1 VLRDGSTVRLDAGR
15 RRALTM
21 RFARIAA
28 TRLRRL
34 LDPDAGGLGGI

>member
-1 VLRDGSTVRLDAGR
+1 MRVDASR

-28 TRLRRL
+28 TRLRHL
-34 LDPDAGGLGGI
+34 LDPEAGRFDGI

>member
-1 VLRDGSTVRLDAGR
+1 MRLDASR

-21 RFARIAA
+21 RFARLAA

-34 LDPDAGGLGGI
+34 LDPEAGRLDGM